1 MRTRT
6 SSKFF
11 AAVLTPLVGMAV
23 TSPAFAFVKRGGL
36 ESSRITARPSAVSN
50 ATKKLPRANRTVSS
64 QAPVAAASGM
74 AALQQARLGHAMWD
88 AQTDVPL
95 RIWGRGIDAPG
106 STADAQVAETAARK
120 LLAQYLPTLAPGA
133 QPSDFE
139 LVSNVLFNDAR
150 TVAFVQRWHG
160 LRVIGGQVSFLFK
173 RDHMIVMGSEALPNI
188 DAAMPRQTLSTTVA
202 RSTAQSWI
210 AQAANVTARA
220 SDVGER
226 VVLPLVKSHGKQ
238 GPDIEYRIAHSVRV
252 DAVGRAGTWDVFVDG
267 NDGSPIAR
275 QSRLHFDGPATG
287 TILYHAPLR
296 FPGDAAMDFPA
307 AFATSTIDGTP
318 TTADI
323 NGVVSWLS
331 GITSTVVPQAAG
343 TYVAVTDGLSHPVT
357 ASLTLDPSGTTTWDV
372 GSVITDIAQTSA
384 YVHANI
390 VKQYARTHF
399 YPNLDYVNGVLSVTT
414 NEQNMGTCNAYSTG
428 DDVHFFPGDDTC
440 QNTGALADV
449 VYHEFGH
456 SLHNN
461 AVIQGVGNFESSL
474 SEGLADYD
482 AANITGDPAIGPGFF
497 TNGDPIRNI
506 DPVGS
511 EAKYPDDFVDENAGG
526 DPHSN
531 GLIISGALWDLRKA
545 LIISMGEDAAITATN
560 KIFYGEMQRAAD
572 IPSTFVEALVADD
585 DDGDLDNGTP
595 NQCAIVTAFTPHGLT
610 ANTLGAPLV
619 GSPTLDGLNLTL
631 PISAPASS
639 SCPPPQ
645 PASGVLTWQ
654 LRGNAATTGTV
665 NLTTGATNWTAT
677 LPTEPDGSVIQYQIA
692 VTLTDGSVIS
702 LPNNP
707 ADPFYETYV
716 GAVTKIYCND
726 FEVQPTDWTHSA
738 TTGTDDWQWGTAGGA
753 SSGSPDA
760 IVAHGGTH
768 VFGIQLGS
776 DGLYQPSTTE
786 SLVSPMVSTTGFT
799 NVRLQYYRWLTSED
813 AAFDHSTISAN
824 STVVWTNFA
833 TPNAAQDGSNE
844 VNHVDREW
852 RFQDVDLSAQA
863 ASGNVQVAF
872 GLTSDQGLQL
882 GGWTIDDVCIVG
894 TPLTATAVCGNG
906 TIEAG
911 EQCDDGNVVSGDGCS
926 ATCQTET
933 TKSLNGG
940 GCDSSGGDPAAPVLL
955 SLGAL
960 GYLLIRRRRHR
971 VAA

>member
-1 MRTRT
+1 MRIRT
-6 SSKFF
+6 SSKLF
-11 AAVLTPLVGMAV
+11 AVALTPLVGWAI
-23 TSPAFAFVKRGGL
+23 TAPAFAFVKKDGL
-36 ESSRITARPSAVSN
+36 ESSRITARTAT
-50 ATKKLPRANRTVSS
+50 TKKLPRANRTVSS
-64 QAPVAAASGM
+64 QVPLPAARGM
-74 AALQQARLGHAMWD
+74 EALRTARLSHAMWD

-95 RIWGRGIDAPG
+95 RVWGRGIDAPG
-106 STADAQVAETAARK
+106 STADAAIAESAARN

-133 QPSDFE
+133 QPSDFD

-160 LRVIGGQVSFLFK
+160 MRVIGGQVSFLFK

-188 DAAMPRQTLSTTVA
+188 DATMPRQMLSVSKA
-202 RSTAQSWI
+202 RTTAQSWI
-210 AQAANVTARA
+210 AQAASVTARA

-226 VVLPLVKSHGKQ
+226 VVLPLVRSHGKQ
-238 GPDIEYRIAHSVRV
+238 GPDIEYRVAHSVRV
-252 DAVGRAGTWDVFVDG
+252 DAVGHAGTWDVFVDA

-275 QSRLHFDGPATG
+275 QSRLHFDGPSTG
-287 TILYHAPLR
+287 TMLYHAPLR
-296 FPGDAAMDFPA
+296 FPGDAEMDYPA
-307 AFATSTIDGTP
+307 SFATQAIDGTEVN
-318 TTADI
+318 ADI

-331 GITSTVVPQAAG
+331 GVTGTVVPQVAG
-343 TYVAVTDGLSHPVT
+343 TYVAVTNGLGAAVT
-357 ASLTLDPSGTTTWDV
+357 TSLSIDPNGTTTWNV

-384 YVHANI
+384 YIHANI

-428 DDVHFFPGDDTC
+428 DDVHFFPGDNTC
-440 QNTGALADV
+440 QNTGTLADV

-461 AVIQGVGNFESSL
+461 AVIQGVGFFESSL

-482 AANITGDPAIGPGFF
+482 SANITGDPNIGPGFF
-497 TNGDPIRNI
+497 TNGDPIRDI
-506 DPVGS
+506 DPVGT
-511 EAKYPDDFVDENAGG
+511 EAKYPDDFVDVNAGG
-526 DPHSN
+526 DPHTN

-545 LIISMGEDAAITATN
+545 LILSMGEDAAIAATN

-595 NQCAIVTAFTPHGLT
+595 NQCAIVAAFTPHGLT
-610 ANTLGAPLV
+610 ANTLGDPVL
-619 GSPTLDGLNLTL
+619 GTPTLDGLNLTL
-631 PISAPASS
+631 PIAAPAASN
-639 SCPPPQ
+639 CPPPQ
-645 PASGVLTWQ
+645 PTSGVLTWQ
-654 LRGNAATTGTV
+654 VRGNTATTGTV
-665 NLTTGATNWTAT
+665 NLTTGDTNWTAT
-677 LPTEPDGSVIQYQIA
+677 LPTQPDGTVIQYQIA
-692 VTLTDGSVIS
+692 VTFSDGSVTT

-726 FEVQPTDWTHSA
+726 FEIQPTDWTHSA
-738 TTGTDDWQWGTAGGA
+738 TTGTDDWQWGTTGGA
-753 SSGSPDA
+753 TAGSPDA
-760 IVAHGGTH
+760 VVAHGGTH
-768 VFGIQLGS
+768 VFGIQLGD

-786 SLVSPMVSTTGFT
+786 SLVSPMVATTGFT

-824 STVVWTNFA
+824 GTVLWTNFA
-833 TPNAAQDGSNE
+833 TPNASSDGSDE

-872 GLTSDQGLQL
+872 GLSSDEGLQL
-882 GGWTIDDVCIVG
+882 GGWTVDDLCIVG
-894 TPLTATAVCGNG
+894 TPLIATAVCGDG
-906 TIEAG
+906 IIEAG
-911 EQCDDGNVVSGDGCS
+911 EQCDDGNTVSGDGCS
-926 ATCQTET
+926 STCQLEGIDHMDP
-933 TKSLNGG
+933 GG
-940 GCDSSGGDPAAPVLL
+940 GCNTTSGDPAAPVVLA
-955 SLGAL
+955 LGAL
-960 GYLLIRRRRHR
+960 GYVLIRRRRR
-971 VAA
+971 ASV